1 MKLFFLKIFIILVAT
16 ITPLKIAYCEVFIV
30 AKVNQE
36 IITNLDVDFEERYL
50 VSLNPSLKKLDQNRI
65 FEYAKNSLIN
75 EKIKKIEIE
84 QRFRII
90 QNETLLSKVIADIY
104 SSIGISS
111 LSEFETY
118 LSQNNVALER
128 VKEKI
133 TIEIEVNDETNEAST
148 SNGLENF
155 DFDEEQT
162 PELFNSDSS
171 ENSDNEITSLEQENK
186 EEDEDLEIP
195 AFLRRQKN

>member
-90 QNETLLSKVIADIY
+90 QNETLLSKVIA
-104 SSIGISS
+104 
-111 LSEFETY
+111 
-118 LSQNNVALER
+118 
-128 VKEKI
+128 
-133 TIEIEVNDETNEAST
+133 
-148 SNGLENF
+148 
-155 DFDEEQT
+155 
-162 PELFNSDSS
+162 
-171 ENSDNEITSLEQENK
+171 
-186 EEDEDLEIP
+186 
-195 AFLRRQKN
+195 